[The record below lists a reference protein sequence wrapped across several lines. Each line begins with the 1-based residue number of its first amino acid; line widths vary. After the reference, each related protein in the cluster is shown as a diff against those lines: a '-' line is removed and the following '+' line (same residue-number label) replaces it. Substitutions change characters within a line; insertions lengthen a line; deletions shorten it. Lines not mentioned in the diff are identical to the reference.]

1 MTQITL
7 NIEKPSLLQ
16 LIKKLIA
23 AIDGISIANTRK
35 KTMDET
41 EKTEAENLIMLN
53 KISGAWSDNGRTSDE
68 DIALIQSRR
77 I

>member
-1 MTQITL
+1 
-7 NIEKPSLLQ
+7 
-16 LIKKLIA
+16 
-23 AIDGISIANTRK
+23 
-35 KTMDET
+35 MDET
-41 EKTEAENLIMLN
+41 EKTEAENLNMLN